1 MERSK
6 KIINIITLVL
16 CGITIF
22 LTCFKN
28 YSNGDTYFMLNHGRW
43 ILNHGLYP
51 QEEMFTM
58 HAGLS
63 FTIQKWLSCLILYG
77 VYLIKGEIALR
88 VFMGICM
95 IIFMFLL
102 KKLLS
107 MISNNQLF
115 VNLFV
120 VAPSMIIAT
129 GISPSPRIFTFIFL
143 VLELM
148 CLEKYK
154 KSKDNYKY
162 LIPIPFLTC
171 LCMNTHST
179 QVIIM
184 FIFMLPY
191 ICDISFIKF
200 KNKKLNNLKD
210 KLLIKEDYKRRNII
224 IIFFISILSLL
235 INPYGFESIL
245 YIINCLTFKGYN
257 SIIME
262 LQPAK
267 PLVFIFILLIWMI
280 PFLFY
285 LIYKKKINLIYLY
298 FIIGTNFMF
307 LMHTRNAS
315 YLFIAGPLCSIY
327 FLENYFDRFDTK
339 RFNIFSLIVSF
350 IACICLGFLSIK
362 TIRSEFVFCNNRIM
376 SKLAYIGDELD
387 LNIKNYLRTKYP
399 DEDIK
404 DVVQRTKVYIYPS
417 GGSYMEFLGYK
428 SFFDCRSEVFYKV
441 INKKADIQLDYY
453 NLLKGNMNYKDFF
466 KKYPVDF
473 IITTPSGTDAVDIFE
488 DDILNDKDYMLIYW
502 SKIHKVFVPINE

>member
-1 MERSK
+1 
-6 KIINIITLVL
+6 
-16 CGITIF
+16 
-22 LTCFKN
+22 
-28 YSNGDTYFMLNHGRW
+28 MLNHGRW

-88 VFMGICM
+88 VFMGICT
-95 IIFMFLL
+95 IIFMILL

-107 MISNNQLF
+107 MISKNQLF
-115 VNLFV
+115 VNLVV
-120 VAPSMIIAT
+120 VASSMVIST
-129 GISPSPRIFTFIFL
+129 GIVASPRIFTFIFL

-191 ICDISFIKF
+191 ICDISFMKF

-210 KLLIKEDYKRRNII
+210 KLLIKEDYKRRYII
-224 IIFFISILSLL
+224 IIFLISILSLL

-257 SIIME
+257 NLILE

-267 PLVFIFILLIWMI
+267 PLIFIFTSLIWI
-280 PFLFY
+280 SPILAFL
-285 LIYKKKINLIYLY
+285 IHKKKINLIYLY
-298 FIIGTNFMF
+298 FIFGTIFMYG
-307 LMHTRNAS
+307 MHSRNVS
-315 YLFIAGPLCSIY
+315 YLFIAGPLCVISLLGDY
-327 FLENYFDRFDTK
+327 LDQYDTN
-339 RFNIFSLIVSF
+339 RFNSLILFVFVVTFAVANF
-350 IACICLGFLSIK
+350 ISIK
-362 TIRSEFVFCNNRIM
+362 TIRADYIFCKNKIM
-376 SKLAYIGDELD
+376 SKLAYIGNDLD
-387 LNIKNYLRTKYP
+387 LRIKEYLQVKYP
-399 DEDIK
+399 DEDIN
-404 DVVQRTKVYIYPS
+404 DVVQRTKVYFYPN

-466 KKYPVDF
+466 KMYPVDF

-488 DDILNDKDYMLIYW
+488 DDILNDKDYTLIYW
-502 SKIHKVFVPINE
+502 SKLHKVFVPINELN